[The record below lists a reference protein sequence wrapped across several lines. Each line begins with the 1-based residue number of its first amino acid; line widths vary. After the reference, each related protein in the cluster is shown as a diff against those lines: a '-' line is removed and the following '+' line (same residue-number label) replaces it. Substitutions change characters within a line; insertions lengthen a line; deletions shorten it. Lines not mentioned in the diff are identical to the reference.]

1 MKTKDRDRDAPA
13 FDFYPE
19 RWAHGTRHLSKVER
33 CDFLDLLAVQWTE
46 DGIVDDLPR
55 IARMLGYRR
64 AEQIPAAVLEK
75 FPVAAD
81 GKRRHPFLE
90 KLREEQRERIASR
103 RRGAQSTNK
112 KRWNTDPSPPQQP
125 PEASSLSDR
134 SATVQRLVSESP
146 PPTTHLPPRNNIL
159 SSSSGRSARAR
170 EPSQILNPKSEILNS
185 PDAPR
190 PAGEVA
196 GAPRNGA
203 SASQILNPQSKIL
216 HASFPS
222 LPEVSAH
229 GLTIGAD
236 PACCEAFWQEC
247 EAVHWVN
254 KHGVPIAD
262 WRPLLARFRTRWNA
276 IEFQNRAT
284 ASANAPPDSAR
295 ASSHLPSALNRNPN
309 RSRHAP
315 AHPSRNPSP
324 ITGELNRPDRYASPP
339 AASPP
344 AVSTGTSP

>member
-1 MKTKDRDRDAPA
+1 MTTTSHIRPKDAPA

-19 RWAHGTRHLSKVER
+19 RWTHGTRHLSKVER

-75 FPVAAD
+75 FPVATD

-90 KLREEQRERIASR
+90 KLRAEQRERIASR
-103 RRGAQSTNK
+103 KRGAQTTNQ
-112 KRWNTDPSPPQQP
+112 KRWNGNAPKPNQP
-125 PEASSLSDR
+125 PEELLLSDR

-146 PPTTHLPPRNNIL
+146 PPTTHHPPLSNIL
-159 SSSSGRSARAR
+159 SGGSNAQAR
-170 EPSQILNPKSEILNS
+170 EPSQISNSPPPAPHPAGKDAGAPSSGASPSAILNPKSEILN
-185 PDAPR
+185 APF
-190 PAGEVA
+190 PTQSEVQNH
-196 GAPRNGA
+196 GA
-203 SASQILNPQSKIL
+203 
-216 HASFPS
+216 
-222 LPEVSAH
+222 
-229 GLTIGAD
+229 TIGAD

-276 IEFQNRAT
+276 IDFQNRA
-284 ASANAPPDSAR
+284 AAANAPPGSTR
-295 ASSHLPSALNRNPN
+295 APSRFSPVSNPN
-309 RSRHAP
+309 RTRSHHAH
-315 AHPSRNPSP
+315 ANPSRNPSS
-324 ITGELNRPDRYASPP
+324 ITGELNRPGRYASSSP
-339 AASPP
+339 AP
-344 AVSTGTSP
+344 